1 MYLKPIK
8 VGANYLNCTTRDYIF
23 NGILGVSIKNRNTIL
38 VC

>member
-1 MYLKPIK
+1 LKPIK
-8 VGANYLNCTTRDYIF
+8 EGANYLNCTTRDYIF